1 VTTTRARRT
10 AGPRPRGRAPRL
22 VVEAGLVDEGYLAV
36 AGADEVG
43 RGCLAG
49 PVTVGVV
56 VVDPAAGMPPRG
68 LRDSKLLTPEQRRG
82 LVPRIE
88 RWVLASSIASATAA
102 EIDTYGIIAALRL
115 AAHRALADL
124 PSVPDCVLLDGNHDY
139 LTPRPAQVA
148 TDQLALEV
156 EVAPVRPVPDPVP
169 LERHPVVRTRIKADL
184 TCASV
189 AAASVLAKASRDAFM
204 VGLAREHPE
213 YGWEV
218 NKGYAT
224 PYHRAALRRL
234 GPSPFHRVSWRL
246 GLDGPDDLD
255 ALEEL
260 GELDELGG
268 LGEGADPEE
277 LASLAEGADGLGPA
291 ETVSGAPVD
300 LTDGQDGVVRL
311 GEEVRR

>member
-1 VTTTRARRT
+1 MTATRTRRT
-10 AGPRPRGRAPRL
+10 AGPRPKGRAPRL
-22 VVEAGLVDEGYLAV
+22 VVEAGLVDEGYVAV

-56 VVDPAAGMPPRG
+56 VVDPGAGMPPRG
-68 LRDSKLLTPEQRRG
+68 LRDSKLLTPEQRRR

-88 RWVLASSIASATAA
+88 RWVLASAVASATSE

-115 AAHRALADL
+115 AAHRALAGL
-124 PSVPDCVLLDGNHDY
+124 PAVPDCVLLDGNHDY
-139 LTPRPAQVA
+139 LTPRQAKVPS
-148 TDQLALEV
+148 DQLALEV
-156 EVAPVRPVPDPVP
+156 EVLPVRPVPDPVP

-204 VGLAREHPE
+204 VGLARENPE

-234 GPSPFHRVSWRL
+234 GPSPYHRVTWRL
-246 GLDGPDDLD
+246 GLDEADGLDELGDLD
-255 ALEEL
+255 GLEEL
-260 GELDELGG
+260 GVDLEAETALQE
-268 LGEGADPEE
+268 EAAGAE
-277 LASLAEGADGLGPA
+277 

-300 LTDGQDGVVRL
+300 LTDRQDGAVRL